1 MARAIASL
9 WRHGSTYA
17 PYVKEM
23 RDASIHTAMKRWHAN
38 SPLALTAR
46 EIRAACGDHGEELV
60 GLVLYEAFPC
70 LGILTRLD
78 DLHSPPRHEEPSQ
91 NVLCRLAFLLSYCRH
106 YLLVS
111 DTFEP
116 VGNIVTD
123 GRIEENCIL
132 VDDHYARPKEVDVLK
147 AFGFRQK
154 HTTEKRRKKVVSN
167 NWDN

>member
-1 MARAIASL
+1 M
-9 WRHGSTYA
+9 
-17 PYVKEM
+17 
-23 RDASIHTAMKRWHAN
+23 
-38 SPLALTAR
+38 
-46 EIRAACGDHGEELV
+46 
-60 GLVLYEAFPC
+60 
-70 LGILTRLD
+70 
-78 DLHSPPRHEEPSQ
+78 
-91 NVLCRLAFLLSYCRH
+91 LCRLAFLLSYCRH

-154 HTTEKRRKKVVSN
+154 HTTEKRREKVVSN